1 MLPLILI
8 VFAFVLAVVSG
19 LVNPATEPWRWRLLC
34 FAFACFFLA
43 ELIGRVPPIRIGG

>member
-1 MLPLILI
+1 MLSLILI

-34 FAFACFFLA
+34 FAMACFFLA
-43 ELIGRVPPIRIGG
+43 EIISRAPTFHVGG

>member
-1 MLPLILI
+1 VITEILL

-34 FAFACFFLA
+34 FALACFFLA
-43 ELIGRVPPIRIGG
+43 EVLTRVPVLRQ